1 MHAEHDDMIA
11 CIQTV
16 ADHGGLTT
24 VVVGIAVGCERVTQY
39 IVRSLAPDAYQTL
52 MRDIDAAID
61 ADLVEAT
68 VAAWCAVEG

>member
-24 VVVGIAVGCERVTQY
+24 VVVGIAVGANASRNT
-39 IVRSLAPDAYQTL
+39 SS
-52 MRDIDAAID
+52 
-61 ADLVEAT
+61 
-68 VAAWCAVEG
+68 AVSHRTHTRR

>member
-1 MHAEHDDMIA
+1 
-11 CIQTV
+11 
-16 ADHGGLTT
+16 
-24 VVVGIAVGCERVTQY
+24 
-39 IVRSLAPDAYQTL
+39 